1 MAAPAG
7 TATAPAATTAPHTPL
22 HSARPVPPAVHLLES
37 VLHDVLSG
45 GQVRSGTVVI
55 LAYATLVGSRS
66 FWFHAVGACSI
77 SLVVVLSLVVLVDLS
92 FPFSGSLNVSSD
104 PYRTGGLAELYHQ

>member
-22 HSARPVPPAVHLLES
+22 HSAQPVPAAVHLLES

-45 GQVRSGTVVI
+45 GQVRSGTVMI
-55 LAYATLVGSRS
+55 LAVVIGRVLTLALYPCESQARVSLYDARVRNRS
-66 FWFHAVGACSI
+66 
-77 SLVVVLSLVVLVDLS
+77 
-92 FPFSGSLNVSSD
+92 
-104 PYRTGGLAELYHQ
+104 